1 VRVALT
7 GGTAS
12 PGMYDVIQILGR
24 EETLKRL
31 DEAIRLIP

>member
-1 VRVALT
+1 VALT

-24 EETLKRL
+24 DETLRRL
-31 DEAIRLIP
+31 DEAIALAA